1 MVNIP
6 GFPCVYLRTR
16 GPTCLVHV
24 CFSHYWTSER
34 TVFHFVSGHGA
45 QWYNFATKINA
56 DDDLTLAHIIGMFL
70 LSAFLYGLVAW
81 YIDAVFPGN
90 YGVPKPWNFFLQ
102 VSAPAHTLFRTPS
115 PSVRSLQRISRI
127 KSNSL
132 DLLFQCKQLRGT
144 S

>member
-1 MVNIP
+1 
-6 GFPCVYLRTR
+6 
-16 GPTCLVHV
+16 
-24 CFSHYWTSER
+24 
-34 TVFHFVSGHGA
+34 
-45 QWYNFATKINA
+45 
-56 DDDLTLAHIIGMFL
+56 MFL

-102 VSAPAHTLFRTPS
+102 VSAPTHTLFRTPG
-115 PSVRSLQRISRI
+115 PSVRSLQRISRII